1 MSFAR
6 LVFPDFLLIIFG
18 SVRHHRL
25 GFSKDFFTGLEK
37 WVYYV
42 LFLALLF
49 QSILKTPITPAAA
62 GDTFLATTALVALGF
77 ALVRLAG
84 SFCRP
89 TLRHSWL
96 RDDRSQGR

>member
-6 LVFPDFLLIIFG
+6 LVLPDFRLIIFG
-18 SVRHHRL
+18 WVRHHRL

-49 QSILKTPITPAAA
+49 QSILKHSLRQLLPATRFVDYRTA
-62 GDTFLATTALVALGF
+62 GFGF
-77 ALVRLAG
+77 CIG
-84 SFCRP
+84 SFGWAFCRP

-96 RDDRSQGR
+96 RDDR